1 MMISYQACIYK
12 VLFVKNIILC
22 CFLSSLIGCEKKQTP
37 VIGNKFDNTTS
48 FFVYDIDPRRDR
60 IQIGQIES
68 MTQNIYKEEFNLDLF
83 KQIIGKTTHRNDSAF
98 WKGSY
103 LCIVSLSDGSEKYL
117 AVSVYGSFFEILGEE
132 GWYSFRDNEQ
142 AATKW
147 KNETRRITLKFI
159 GERRKRK
166 KGEEDESF

>member
-1 MMISYQACIYK
+1 MISYQAYIYK
-12 VLFVKNIILC
+12 FVFVKNIILC

-48 FFVYDIDPRRDR
+48 FFVYDIDPRRGR
-60 IQIGQIES
+60 IQIEQIER

-83 KQIIGKTTHRNDSAF
+83 KRIVGKAKHRNDSVF

-103 LCIVSLSDGSEKYL
+103 LCIVSLSDGSKIYL

-142 AATKW
+142 VATEW
-147 KNETRRITLKFI
+147 KNETRKISLKFI
-159 GERRKRK
+159 GERRKIK
-166 KGEEDESF
+166 KGKENGSF